1 MLANKNNQRIILITG
16 ATKGIGLA
24 TALQFASAGDQCI
37 LTYGWG
43 SVDEDE
49 IINQFKEKGFQLPY
63 LKQANV
69 VDPADTE
76 TLLEDIA
83 EKFSPIDVF
92 ISNVSFANVVKGL
105 EDYSEKGLLKSIE
118 YSTWPMIEYP
128 RQINKKMGR
137 FPRYII
143 GLSSHGP
150 DGFHCNYDFAA
161 VTKALS
167 ETLIKY
173 LNYHFFNEEVIFNV
187 VRTRP
192 IVTDSLLSTFGKD
205 WKEFISKVDKFGT
218 EVSLE
223 EVANVIFMLCS
234 GLMDGVSG
242 QTINADK
249 GYSFSDGLQR
259 MYVDREQLKLWEFNT
274 KNF

>member
-1 MLANKNNQRIILITG
+1 MLAKENNQRVVLITG

-24 TALQFASAGDQCI
+24 TALKFAAHGDQCV
-37 LTYGWG
+37 LTFGWG
-43 SVDEDE
+43 SVEE
-49 IINQFKEKGFQLPY
+49 ETITRQFEEKGFPLPY
-63 LKQANV
+63 LRQANV
-69 VDPADTE
+69 VDQADTE
-76 TLLEDIA
+76 ELLEEVA
-83 EKFSPIDVF
+83 EKFGPVDVF
-92 ISNVSFANVVKGL
+92 VSNVSFANVVKGL

-128 RQINKKMGR
+128 RQMERIMGR

-161 VTKALS
+161 VTKSLS
-167 ETLIKY
+167 ETFIKY
-173 LNYHFFNEEVIFNV
+173 LNYHFFNEEVIFNI

-192 IVTDSLLSTFGKD
+192 IITDSLLSTFGKD
-205 WKEFISKVDKFGT
+205 WEAFISKVDKPGT
-218 EVSLE
+218 DVSPE
-223 EVANVIFMLCS
+223 EVANVILMLCS
-234 GLMDGVSG
+234 GLMDGMRG

-259 MYVDREQLKLWEFNT
+259 MYVDREQIGLWEANA
-274 KNF
+274 